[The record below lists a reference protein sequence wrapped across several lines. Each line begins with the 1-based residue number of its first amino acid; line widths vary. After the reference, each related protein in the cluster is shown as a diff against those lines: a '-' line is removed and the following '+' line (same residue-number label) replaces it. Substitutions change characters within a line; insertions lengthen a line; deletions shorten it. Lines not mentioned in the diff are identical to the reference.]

1 MANRQYQAWVVCF
14 SAALF
19 FFFEFIQLNMFNAL
33 GPDLL
38 KEFKID
44 APVLATISDKYFLA
58 NILFLFPA
66 GMILDQVSTRKLIF
80 WSMLTSV
87 LCTFAFAGATA
98 VWQMKLARFV
108 TGIAG
113 SFCLLSAVRLA
124 SRWFLPRQMA
134 LVVGLIVTFAMVGG
148 MVAQTPLM
156 ALINLLGWRWAVGLD
171 AGFGLVLLLL
181 IYLFVQ
187 DHPKKPLAGSEHV
200 VHAAL
205 KGREFWLAL
214 IQTMKEKQNW
224 LCGLYTSLMN
234 LPIFLLGAIWGI
246 FYLTQVRHLTDHQ
259 ASLATFSL
267 FLGVII
273 GSPTAGWF
281 SDSIGRRKS
290 PMIIGAVVS
299 LVLILLLME
308 LSTVSTLTAMWLFFL
323 IGFATST
330 QIISYP
336 LIAES
341 NPLSVT
347 ATAEGLASTLIMAG
361 GFTQDL
367 FALLIQKNWDHQ
379 LVNGVPQYSPND
391 FHLGMMIM
399 PIAFVISLL
408 ITIFL
413 RESHC
418 KPFAPKILS
427 PKE

>member
-1 MANRQYQAWVVCF
+1 MNYRQIKPWVVCF

-33 GPDLL
+33 GPGLL
-38 KEFKID
+38 KDFHID

-66 GMILDQVSTRKLIF
+66 GMVLDQVSTRKLIL
-80 WSMLTSV
+80 WSMFTSV
-87 LCTFAFAGATA
+87 LCTFGFAMADA
-98 VWQMKLARFV
+98 VWQMKLARFI

-148 MVAQTPLM
+148 MIAQTPLIYV
-156 ALINLLGWRWAVGLD
+156 INLLGWRWAVALD
-171 AGFGLVLLLL
+171 AAFGLLLL
-181 IYLFVQ
+181 GVIYLFVQ
-187 DHPKKPLAGSEHV
+187 DYPCKDQFHGESPV
-200 VHAAL
+200 VHPAPRG
-205 KGREFWLAL
+205 KEFWLAL
-214 IQTMKEKQNW
+214 TQTMRQPQNW

-246 FYLTQVRHLTDHQ
+246 FYLTQVRHLTDHD

-267 FLGVII
+267 FVGVII

-281 SDSIGRRKS
+281 SDTLRRRKL
-290 PMIIGAVVS
+290 PMVLGAIAS
-299 LVLILLLME
+299 LVVVLLLMW
-308 LSTVSTLTAMWLFFL
+308 LPTLTTLMAIWLFFL
-323 IGFATST
+323 IGFTTST

-341 NPLSVT
+341 NPLNVT

-367 FALLIQKNWDHQ
+367 FALLMQANWDHHY
-379 LVNGVPQYSPND
+379 VNGVPFYSATNY
-391 FHLGMMIM
+391 LVGMSIM
-399 PIAFVISLL
+399 PIAFVLSLVL
-408 ITIFL
+408 TLFL
-413 RESHC
+413 RESNC
-418 KPFAPKILS
+418 RPFQS
-427 PKE
+427 SHKE